1 MPGSPPMSAPPRA
14 CELAASGSKAKCF
27 ASYMRIHTLEAT
39 GGKTYSQMPRYAGKD
54 GKGTNDAKVAVTD
67 PKTGQPVDNPARNIW
82 INEMALSTALNTS
95 YFAEQVSVFSIV
107 MGFALLL
114 TGIGFLVLTVRMLRP
129 AEETDAA
136 EAPVA
141 GAVPAAG

>member
-1 MPGSPPMSAPPRA
+1 
-14 CELAASGSKAKCF
+14 
-27 ASYMRIHTLEAT
+27 MRIHTLEAT
-39 GGKTYSQMPRYAGKD
+39 GGKTYSQMPRFASKD
-54 GKGTNDAKVAVTD
+54 GKGTNDATVAVTD